1 MFSISN
7 RFTFAITIIF
17 IWMSVAAFLP
27 PSSHESYGCFGGNQE
42 GLFPQFYHGNLAM
55 VHFPVF
61 WLGPK
66 VRFRPQSY
74 LMFPDYSWKK
84 NYRWKRSVSG
94 STSATTTAAV
104 YLLLFPVSS
113 IRILA
118 LNMPVRA
125 VLSKELLPWYLVAI
139 VHSRSSRPIFFFF
152 FFLPFVATTT
162 ALGSEATTETTP
174 LIQLFWCLDFFVCRM
189 SQNKQRRSRCNQLSS
204 GDPMCTS
211 FFCLCSH
218 KMQSARS

>member
-7 RFTFAITIIF
+7 IFTFAITIIF

-84 NYRWKRSVSG
+84 TIDGKEVLVGAHRLLLLH
-94 STSATTTAAV
+94 V

-139 VHSRSSRPIFFFF
+139 VHSRSSRPIFFFLL
-152 FFLPFVATTT
+152 FLSPLCCYYYSTWLWGYDRNDSINTTF
-162 ALGSEATTETTP
+162 LMP
-174 LIQLFWCLDFFVCRM
+174 RLFCV
-189 SQNKQRRSRCNQLSS
+189 
-204 GDPMCTS
+204 
-211 FFCLCSH
+211 
-218 KMQSARS
+218 